1 MSFTLSTN
9 AKRFLIRIA
18 LDAIKSIFKKQ
29 RLTINTPDFPDE
41 LKFNSGCFVTIHK
54 NGELRG
60 CIGNFRQDKNIVE
73 NVAEMAIQAAFNDL
87 RFPPLSEQELEKIT
101 VEISILSPMI
111 PVNSFNDIVIGR
123 DGLYI
128 TKGANSGVL
137 LPQVA
142 TEHGWNVTEFL
153 EYTCL
158 KAGIPRNAY
167 KDPDTKIYR
176 FEALVF
182 SEEDINWLCWKF
194 SEQFYFFFE
203 LSR

>member
-1 MSFTLSTN
+1 MSFSLSIN
-9 AKRFLIRIA
+9 AKRFLIHIA
-18 LDAIKSIFKKQ
+18 LDAIKSRFQEQ
-29 RLTINTPDFPDE
+29 RLTLNASDIPNE
-41 LKFNSGCFVTIHK
+41 LNFNSGCFVTIHK

-60 CIGNFRQDKNIVE
+60 CIGNFRQDKNIVK

-87 RFPPLSEQELEKIT
+87 RFPPLSEEELEKIT

-111 PVNSFNDIVIGR
+111 PVSSFDDIVIGR

-128 TKGANSGVL
+128 MKSTNSGVL

-167 KDPDTKIYR
+167 KDPNTKIYR

-182 SEEDINWLCWKF
+182 SEEDIN
-194 SEQFYFFFE
+194 
-203 LSR
+203 

>member
-1 MSFTLSTN
+1 MSFSLSTN

-29 RLTINTPDFPDE
+29 SLTINTSDIPDE

-54 NGELRG
+54 NEELRG

-73 NVAEMAIQAAFNDL
+73 NVAEMAIQAAFNDI

-128 TKGANSGVL
+128 MKDANSGVL

-182 SEEDINWLCWKF
+182 SEKDIN
-194 SEQFYFFFE
+194 
-203 LSR
+203 